1 MFSTVFYLL
10 ILFYEGIFLK
20 SSTDYNSEII
30 QVNKSITEH
39 QYKKALANALELKKS
54 RIFNNSETESLIA
67 VLELKNREL
76 IKSEKDQMPLTNNS
90 IDNAILKSHCL
101 AKYGQSYKG
110 LKDLKETIIQKGNLD
125 TLIRAYELYA
135 FYFPQN
141 KLKKQAKSA
150 QMISQTQKI
159 NTQEALSLLNL
170 MKKKQKN
177 LIY

>member
-1 MFSTVFYLL
+1 MFSTLFYLL

-20 SSTDYNSEII
+20 SSTDYNNKII
-30 QVNKSITEH
+30 QLNTSISKH
-39 QYKKALANALELKKS
+39 HYKKALNVAIQLKNS
-54 RIFNNSETESLIA
+54 RIFNNPETESLIA
-67 VLELKNREL
+67 ILELKNKEVFH
-76 IKSEKDQMPLTNNS
+76 SEKGQISFTNKSIYNS
-90 IDNAILKSHCL
+90 ILKSHCL
-101 AKYGQSYKG
+101 AKYGKSSLG
-110 LKDLKETIIQKGNLD
+110 LKDLEETIIQNGNMD

-150 QMISQTQKI
+150 QMISQAQKI